1 MCRNS
6 LENTIGGYRGAF
18 INGAGIGIDW
28 QRSDFDVKR
37 VFHASSSYELP
48 YGEGRSFGSNAHGIQ
63 QAALGGWMLNVIA
76 TLQDGQPFTIG
87 CPTATGAGTGCNANL
102 VSGVNPFANSSVTH
116 FVNAAAFLNPP
127 LVAAIGQSDLAPL
140 GSRGSQLTGPAFRRL
155 DASIFKRFNFGPRI
169 YSEFRLEVFNTTNT
183 ANFANPSSLNFL
195 NTPPSARLQQR
206 ETRPAIPARFN
217 WRPSCIGDL
226 MPKAR
231 KKRVSMDPRRIRERL
246 SSVIGTSQFHLRP
259 VYSNC
264 SARRCK
270 RARAPILFGA
280 VLDSYL
286 R

>member
-195 NTPPSARLQQR
+195 NTTTFGQITATRDSPS
-206 ETRPAIPARFN
+206 
-217 WRPSCIGDL
+217 
-226 MPKAR
+226 
-231 KKRVSMDPRRIRERL
+231 DPREIQL
-246 SSVIGTSQFHLRP
+246 AAKL
-259 VYSNC
+259 YW
-264 SARRCK
+264 
-270 RARAPILFGA
+270 
-280 VLDSYL
+280 
-286 R
+286 